1 MTTTTERTPLRS
13 MLRFECYRPH
23 YRLALPFSERRLVL
37 MVGDITMLLAA
48 ALFVL
53 SIVRTPAQSVQ
64 DLVLKQG
71 VWLALVGVI
80 WFILSIINEC
90 YNLTISSRPF
100 QMLFR
105 FFSVSLGTIGVYILL
120 FFLLNRPIAEDSP
133 FSIQML
139 SYQIPRL
146 VPVLFL
152 MVAFLFT
159 GVWRGFYLMLFA
171 GLQLH
176 RRAILVGDPSYGKD
190 LLEKIQSASHG
201 YDIVGTFSL
210 SGLKPAHEQ
219 HSQNPASDASTI
231 CSLMQEHGASDIIL
245 SVQHG
250 LRTELLDILLSCYE
264 KGITVK
270 PINLVYEELLGRVP
284 VNHLRR
290 DWFPIPPWNTA
301 IAPTFSL
308 VSKRML
314 DIVFALFGLIV
325 FLPLL
330 PLIALA
336 IFIESPGPIFY
347 KQERLGKGGKTF
359 RVIKFRSMIP
369 NAEKEGKAVWAQ
381 KGDARITRVGHVL
394 RRTRLDELPQVLNI
408 LKGDMSIVGPRP
420 ERPHFVE
427 QLQQEIPFYRTRLAI
442 KPGLTGWAQINY
454 RYGSTVEDARTKLE
468 YDLYYIK
475 RQSLLLDLL
484 IIFRTI
490 SVVLLFK
497 GT

>member
-1 MTTTTERTPLRS
+1 
-13 MLRFECYRPH
+13 
-23 YRLALPFSERRLVL
+23 
-37 MVGDITMLLAA
+37 MVGDVMMLFAS

-53 SIVRTPAQSVQ
+53 AISRTPEQTIQ
-64 DLVLKQG
+64 DLVSKQG
-71 VWLALVGVI
+71 VWLAIVGVI
-80 WFILSIINEC
+80 WFILAIINEC
-90 YNLTISSRPF
+90 YNLTISSRTF

-105 FFSVSLGTIGVYILL
+105 FLSVALGTIGVYILL
-120 FFLLNRPIAEDSP
+120 FFLLNRPMSETSS
-133 FSIQML
+133 FSIQLL

-152 MVAFLFT
+152 LVAFLFT
-159 GVWRGFYLMLFA
+159 GVWRGLYLMLFA

-176 RRAILVGDPSYGKD
+176 RRAILVGDLPYGKD
-190 LLEKIQSASHG
+190 LLQSIQSASHG
-201 YDIVGTFSL
+201 YDIVGTFPID
-210 SGLKPAHEQ
+210 GLISEEKQ
-219 HSQNPASDASTI
+219 HVQSHDYTSDASAI
-231 CSLMQEHGASDIIL
+231 CRLMNEYGASDIIL
-245 SVQHG
+245 SVQQG
-250 LRTELLDILLSCYE
+250 LKTDLLDILLSCYE
-264 KGITVK
+264 RGITVK
-270 PINLVYEELLGRVP
+270 PINLVYEELLGRIP
-284 VNHLRR
+284 VKHLRR
-290 DWFPIPPWNTA
+290 DWFPVPPWNTA

-314 DIVFALFGLIV
+314 DIVLALVGLV
-325 FLPLL
+325 VLLPLF

-381 KGDARITRVGHVL
+381 KGDTRITRVGQVL
-394 RRTRLDELPQVLNI
+394 RRTRLDELPQIFNI
-408 LKGDMSIVGPRP
+408 LKGDMSVVGPRP

-427 QLQQEIPFYRTRLAI
+427 QLQQEIPFYRTRLSI

-454 RYGSTVEDARTKLE
+454 RYGHTVEDALIKLE